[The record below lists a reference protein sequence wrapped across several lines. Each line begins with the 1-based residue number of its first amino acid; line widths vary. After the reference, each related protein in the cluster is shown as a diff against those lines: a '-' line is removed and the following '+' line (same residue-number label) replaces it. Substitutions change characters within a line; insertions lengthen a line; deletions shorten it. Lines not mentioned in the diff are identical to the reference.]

1 MEKRTLPVQQLTILV
16 LCRLAEPISLTSV
29 FPYLPEMIESLGV
42 EKNNV
47 AAWAGM
53 AASLYSTSQCITAIP
68 WSMLSDR
75 WGRRP
80 VILLSLTITMLTSLL
95 WGFSTTLPMALT
107 ARLLSGAGNGV
118 AGIIRT
124 MVAEMCPWKELQ
136 PVAFSIM
143 PVVYNVGSIIG
154 PAFGGALSNT
164 LERVPGTPPRSN
176 NILEKFPYALPNIVA
191 ACLFLAGIVI
201 GGLYL
206 HETLP
211 GHKDDKDIG
220 LVIGEKMT
228 SRVHK
233 IVRGI
238 KNRVLGGSEPETEPL
253 LVSQANTSSG
263 ATIWIGDSRK
273 VPTATV
279 ASEEEPKPA
288 AGWRDVLS
296 TQSSLNLLVYGL
308 ICMHSTS
315 YDQLLPVY
323 MHYPARDPTSSITL
337 PFKFNNGFGINSGR
351 IGALFTLYG
360 IASMVFQLIFFPILA
375 RHFGL
380 LHCLKACSVIFPIT
394 YFISPFASLLPT
406 SLSQQAALLAIWLIK
421 GLCVTIAFPS
431 SVILLTNSVSD
442 SRYLATLNGFATTI
456 SAVGRAVGPSIIG
469 PMFTLGVDWGYIV
482 VPFWT
487 LAVITALSAIP
498 VFYLIDPDGKQ
509 TATGSEADDE

>member
-1 MEKRTLPVQQLTILV
+1 
-16 LCRLAEPISLTSV
+16 
-29 FPYLPEMIESLGV
+29 
-42 EKNNV
+42 
-47 AAWAGM
+47 
-53 AASLYSTSQCITAIP
+53 
-68 WSMLSDR
+68 
-75 WGRRP
+75 
-80 VILLSLTITMLTSLL
+80 
-95 WGFSTTLPMALT
+95 
-107 ARLLSGAGNGV
+107 
-118 AGIIRT
+118 
-124 MVAEMCPWKELQ
+124 
-136 PVAFSIM
+136 M